1 MSEVNPGPT
10 VVTGDNVLGKGSP
23 MMIGASSTAKVGFYG
38 TTPIVQRAASTQ
50 ATSVFSGISTG
61 AVSTN
66 SLVLATL
73 LEVCST
79 LTALGIWKGSA

>member
-1 MSEVNPGPT
+1 MTIATSIENVSYNGP
-10 VVTGDNVLGKGSP
+10 D
-23 MMIGASSTAKVGFYG
+23 GATFGGGITEKISFYG
-38 TTPIVQRAASTQ
+38 VTPIVQRAASTQ

-79 LTALGIWKGSA
+79 LTALGLWKGAA

>member
-1 MSEVNPGPT
+1 MAIPVSYE
-10 VVTGDNVLGKGSP
+10 NVSYNSP
-23 MMIGASSTAKVGFYG
+23 DGATFGASATEKISFYG
-38 TTPIVQRAASTQ
+38 TAPAAQRAASTQ

-73 LEVCST
+73 LEVCNT
-79 LTALGIWKGSA
+79 LTVSGLWKGQA